1 MAAVDFVDVRKS
13 FGAFP
18 VIKGVNIEIEDGEF
32 VILVGP
38 SGCGKSTLLRMLAGL
53 ENISAGEIR
62 IGNRVVNSLPPKDRD
77 IAMVFQNYALYPHM
91 TVADNMAFS
100 LMLAGSPKADID
112 KRVGGAAEILGL
124 SKLLDRYPRQL
135 SGGQR
140 QRVAMGRAIVRD
152 PQVFLF
158 DEPLS
163 NLDAKLRVAM
173 RAEIKELH
181 QRLKTTTVYVT
192 HDQIEAMTMADK
204 IVVMHDGIVEQI
216 GAPLDLYDNP
226 ANLFVA
232 GFIGSPAMNMLK
244 GRLDPASGNA
254 FVTADGTALPVARPA
269 AAANGRELVYGLR
282 PEYMALDPNGLPAEI
297 AVIEPTGYETQM
309 IVRLGGSD
317 VTCVFRERVDAKPG
331 DTIRLSIDAAHVHLF
346 DAESGRRL
354 FD

>member
-1 MAAVDFVDVRKS
+1 MAAVEFVDVRKS
-13 FGAFP
+13 FGAVP
-18 VIKGVNIEIEDGEF
+18 VIKGVNIGIGDGEF

-62 IGNRVVNSLPPKDRD
+62 IGGEVVNNLPPKDRD

-91 TVADNMAFS
+91 TVAENMAFS
-100 LMLAGSPKADID
+100 LMLSRTAKGTID
-112 KRVGGAAEILGL
+112 QRVNEAANILGL
-124 SKLLDRYPRQL
+124 AKLLDRYPRQL

-204 IVVMHDGIVEQI
+204 IVVMHDGIVEQV
-216 GAPLDLYDNP
+216 GAT
-226 ANLFVA
+226 F
-232 GFIGSPAMNMLK
+232 MT
-244 GRLDPASGNA
+244 GRPISSSLAS
-254 FVTADGTALPVARPA
+254 L
-269 AAANGRELVYGLR
+269 
-282 PEYMALDPNGLPAEI
+282 
-297 AVIEPTGYETQM
+297 
-309 IVRLGGSD
+309 
-317 VTCVFRERVDAKPG
+317 
-331 DTIRLSIDAAHVHLF
+331 AHPP
-346 DAESGRRL
+346 
-354 FD
+354 